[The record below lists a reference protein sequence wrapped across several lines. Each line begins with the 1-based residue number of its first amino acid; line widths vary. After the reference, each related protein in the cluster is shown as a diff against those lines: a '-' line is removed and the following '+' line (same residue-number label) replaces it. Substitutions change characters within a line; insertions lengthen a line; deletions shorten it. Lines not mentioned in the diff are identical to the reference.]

1 MTFETYP
8 ESASEVPHFS
18 LRNWSALT
26 DEQLILAHRSKA
38 TNPEIGDPLSELFCR
53 YQPHIAR
60 WCIRFTQDRESA
72 LDLAQEILFRAYR
85 SLHTFRGDA
94 RFSTWL
100 YVIARNQCSSALQKR
115 AFQPAYVD
123 SSAAESIPDTLT
135 ADVQDV
141 LESEQLRS
149 KVRQVVM
156 GALNRTEARVMMM
169 HYGEDVSLSDIT
181 RDLGLSNKSGAKAY
195 IVSARRKLN
204 SLVRQT
210 GTSKSFAT
218 FTLGHDRRLVKNLSK
233 DCKSRNS
240 QRRKAPLSE

>member
-1 MTFETYP
+1 MTFETSQESLP
-8 ESASEVPHFS
+8 EPA
-18 LRNWSALT
+18 RNWSTLT
-26 DEQLILAHRSKA
+26 DEQLISAHRSE
-38 TNPEIGDPLSELFCR
+38 TRIPGGGDALSELFCR

-60 WCIRFTQDRESA
+60 WCIRFTQDRDSA

-85 SLHTFRGDA
+85 SLHTFRGEA

-115 AFQPAYVD
+115 AYQPAYVD
-123 SSAAESIPDTLT
+123 SSAAESLPDTLT

-149 KVRQVVM
+149 RVWQIVM
-156 GALNRTEARVMMM
+156 GALSGTEARVMMM
-169 HYGEDVSLSDIT
+169 HYGEDVPLSDIT

-204 SLVRQT
+204 SIVRQT
-210 GTSKSFAT
+210 GTSSGFASSSFGHERR
-218 FTLGHDRRLVKNLSK
+218 FVNTLSNN
-233 DCKSRNS
+233 CKFRNS
-240 QRRKAPLSE
+240 

>member
-1 MTFETYP
+1 MTFETYQ
-8 ESASEVPHFS
+8 ESAPEIPRYSM
-18 LRNWSALT
+18 RNWSALT
-26 DEQLILAHRSKA
+26 DEQLILAHRSQA
-38 TNPEIGDPLSELFCR
+38 TLPGGSDPLSELFCR

-149 KVRQVVM
+149 RVWRIVM

-169 HYGEDVSLSDIT
+169 HYGEDVPLSDIT
-181 RDLGLSNKSGAKAY
+181 RDLGLRNKSGAKAY

-204 SLVRQT
+204 SIVRQT
-210 GTSKSFAT
+210 GTSKGFASS
-218 FTLGHDRRLVKNLSK
+218 TLGHERRLVKNLSK
-233 DCKSRNS
+233 DCKSRTAP
-240 QRRKAPLSE
+240 RRKAVSE

>member
-1 MTFETYP
+1 M
-8 ESASEVPHFS
+8 
-18 LRNWSALT
+18 RNWSALT
-26 DEQLILAHRSKA
+26 DEQLISAHRSESGI
-38 TNPEIGDPLSELFCR
+38 PGGGDALSELFYR

-115 AFQPAYVD
+115 AYQPAYVD
-123 SSAAESIPDTLT
+123 SSAAESLPDTLS

-141 LESEQLRS
+141 LESEQLRLR
-149 KVRQVVM
+149 VWRIVM
-156 GALNRTEARVMMM
+156 GALSRTEARVMMM

-181 RDLGLSNKSGAKAY
+181 RDLGLRNKSGAKAY

-204 SLVRQT
+204 SIVRQT
-210 GTSKSFAT
+210 GTSLGFASSA
-218 FTLGHDRRLVKNLSK
+218 LGHERRATNRSGVSNATK
-233 DCKSRNS
+233 
-240 QRRKAPLSE
+240 